1 MHFWTSD
8 AKDKNN
14 CIKQADCCYVSL
26 QHVSLTIKCYTRSV
40 LASSKDKGINRHK
53 TLEYLV
59 IPMVSSCS
67 VR

>member
-14 CIKQADCCYVSL
+14 CIKQADGCYVSL
-26 QHVSLTIKCYTRSV
+26 QHVSLTIKCYTHSV
-40 LASSKDKGINRHK
+40 LAPIKDKGINRHQ

-59 IPMVSSCS
+59 ILMVSFCS